1 MLSKVLITQGT
12 RPFAQRVAK
21 QLLPPEANVLFGSA
35 DEVPAV
41 LLNTGNYLRITH
53 PKMPAFAHEMLK
65 ICLDHVVDV
74 LIPLGRDE
82 LFPLAEARQ
91 LFAEYGIAIW
101 LPDVVDLAEL
111 TIIENPPRQLPLL
124 LLRDGVPV
132 ADTIDAQQYGSL
144 SGIFSVSDEGGEL
157 ALCCIVD

>member
-1 MLSKVLITQGT
+1 MSSKVLITQGT

-21 QLLPPEANVLFGSA
+21 QMLPAGSIVLFGSA
-35 DEVPAV
+35 DEMPAV
-41 LLNTGNYLRITH
+41 LLNTGNYLHITH
-53 PKMPAFAHEMLK
+53 PKTPAFAHEMLK

-91 LFAEYGIAIW
+91 LFAEYGISIW
-101 LPDVVDLAEL
+101 LPDVADLAEL

-124 LLRDGVPV
+124 LLRDGIPV
-132 ADTIDAQQYGSL
+132 TDTVNRQQYGSL
-144 SGIFSVSDEGGEL
+144 SGIFSVSDEGDEL
-157 ALCCIVD
+157 ALCCIAD